1 MVDSLVNHQAYVFQT
16 LAIRDLILFRE
27 MLKSAMSSVP
37 VASFK
42 IKQWKNTFFKKI
54 KMKKLENLHICLRW
68 GFPAVSK
75 AQIKWGG

>member
-42 IKQWKNTFFKKI
+42 IKQWKNTFF
-54 KMKKLENLHICLRW
+54 
-68 GFPAVSK
+68 
-75 AQIKWGG
+75 